1 MNIERNPYVKVNM
14 SVTILIVDKYGKINE
29 KTIKKLDETELYK
42 KAGLKSATGF
52 KLHSDW
58 IIPDLKGDSYH
69 IHLYG
74 KTEGRANSENKY
86 EFPPPVDSVL
96 FFGSCILL
104 NKDATDKFTSI
115 SKKEWTSIYEYLYGG
130 FDDIDDDEDEEEEDD
145 EDDGLPRTK
154 SGYVKD
160 NFIVD
165 DDEGE
170 SNEDSS
176 VEEESFDE
184 GVDSEPPTRRSL
196 RKKVPPV
203 NNKKSKKS
211 KIILV
216 NNFVETEEPDNFL
229 DCTGELSEEEYV

>member
-1 MNIERNPYVKVNM
+1 MNIERNQYDKVNM

-42 KAGLKSATGF
+42 KAGLKSAVGF

-58 IIPDLKGDSYH
+58 IIPDLKGNAYH

-74 KTEGRANSENKY
+74 KTDGRANSENKY

-104 NKDATDKFTSI
+104 NKDANDKFTSI

-130 FDDIDDDEDEEEEDD
+130 FDDIDDEEEEEEEEDD
-145 EDDGLPRTK
+145 DDELPRTK

-160 NFIVD
+160 DFIVD
-165 DDEGE
+165 DDE
-170 SNEDSS
+170 EDD
-176 VEEESFDE
+176 EEDDE
-184 GVDSEPPTRRSL
+184 DEDEDEDEYMKQPVRRSL
-196 RKKVPPV
+196 RKNEKSI
-203 NNKKSKKS
+203 NHKKSKK
-211 KIILV
+211 IQIALV
-216 NNFVETEEPDNFL
+216 NNFVENEGIDQFL
-229 DCTGELSEEEYV
+229 DCTGELSEEEYL